1 MALARHVDDASCSD
15 RHGVGNDTFRL
26 RAERSETGN
35 GRVCTITYEARDACG
50 HTTIAAATV
59 TSTIVAVL
67 AVMFPGLGIGE
78 TTTSHGL
85 TPTDVFRQYRNRDVC
100 SSGHHRHSIDHADGG
115 QRLGDLDLLVYFT
128 SKWSGMSTDTELLL
142 TFRVNDGA
150 GEVAN
155 TGFEWGLSNNGSL
168 RAHQSGTLMWTF
180 DGIEPGVYS
189 VFADARTDPVP
200 GRAGGGNTNNNP
212 SAVMENCAMTV
223 FVVPAAISPPTPSA
237 TQSPPSPSPPPS
249 PPSVA

>member
-1 MALARHVDDASCSD
+1 MRRLTAS
-15 RHGVGNDTFRL
+15 
-26 RAERSETGN
+26 RASTA
-35 GRVCTITYEARDACG
+35 VAIVA
-50 HTTIAAATV
+50 
-59 TSTIVAVL
+59 TIVAVL

-85 TPTDVFRQYRNRDVC
+85 TPTDVF
-100 SSGHHRHSIDHADGG
+100 SGTETETCAVVDTFGIAPIMPTEVSVSETSN
-115 QRLGDLDLLVYFT
+115 LLVYFT
-128 SKWSGMSTDTELLL
+128 SEWSGMSTDTELLL

-155 TGFEWGLSNNGSL
+155 TGFEWGLTNNGSL

-212 SAVMENCAMTV
+212 SAVLENCAMTV